1 MSAPIRSSS
10 AADGPGRPRPT
21 AAAVAPVHRGDRLR
35 LRHLRLLDLVRRR
48 GSLGAAARALGV
60 SQPAAT
66 LLLRELEA
74 AFGTALVERD
84 RRGARVTPSGLR
96 ALERLTVTLSSFEH
110 AVEAARMPSLEPVL
124 RVGAV
129 QMAGMR
135 ALPRALAALERA
147 GHAGRIQLREG
158 RARELLG
165 ALREGTLD
173 CMIGWMDESLADAAP
188 AEQLRIE
195 PLWYSRM
202 LVVAAAK
209 HPLAQAR
216 SVDVADLSRWRWI
229 VPPPESRTHAAFLQ
243 LFLHNGVPVPP
254 VAVECAALHT
264 MLRIVATTRFLAVA
278 PDTVVGHYARQHLVA
293 ALRGRALDLGRNQVS
308 LVTRRDSDALQAVA
322 RLREALAVATN

>member
-1 MSAPIRSSS
+1 MRTPARH
-10 AADGPGRPRPT
+10 
-21 AAAVAPVHRGDRLR
+21 AAAPDRTRVAGVAPAHRGDRLR
-35 LRHLRLLDLVRRR
+35 LRHLRLLDLVHRH
-48 GSLGAAARALGV
+48 GSLGAAARVLGV

-74 AFGTALVERD
+74 AFGAALVLRD
-84 RRGARVTPSGLR
+84 HHGARVTAAGLR

-110 AVEAARMPSLEPVL
+110 AVEAARIPALEPLL

-158 RARELLG
+158 RARDLLG
-165 ALREGTLD
+165 ALREGALD
-173 CMIGWMDESLADAAP
+173 CVIGWMDESLADAAP
-188 AEQLRIE
+188 VEQLRIE

-202 LVVAAAK
+202 RVVAATT
-209 HPLAQAR
+209 HPLAKAR
-216 SVDVADLSRWRWI
+216 SVDVAELSRWRWS
-229 VPPPESRTHAAFLQ
+229 VPPPGSRTHAAFLQ
-243 LFLHNGVPVPP
+243 LFLHNGVAVPP

-264 MLRIVATTRFLAVA
+264 MVHVVAATRLLAIA
-278 PDTVVGHYARQHLVA
+278 PDTVVDHYARQHLVT

-308 LVTRRDSDALQAVA
+308 LVTRRDSESLQAVM
-322 RLREALAVATN
+322 RFREALAVAAD

>member
-1 MSAPIRSSS
+1 
-10 AADGPGRPRPT
+10 
-21 AAAVAPVHRGDRLR
+21 VHRGDRLR